1 MNAFAFIRAEIVRSE
16 IVGTGKLGS
25 VSGGYRSRDGL
36 FRDRRPIGG
45 SDRRDVGCDIK
56 FLVVSNGHVEGS
68 FRMPR
73 SSVSEQCNR
82 LFPYQTVGYLKGY

>member
-1 MNAFAFIRAEIVRSE
+1 MNAFAFIRAGIVRSE

-25 VSGGYRSRDGL
+25 VSGGYRSRDDL

-56 FLVVSNGHVEGS
+56 FVVVSNGHVEDLSGC
-68 FRMPR
+68 
-73 SSVSEQCNR
+73 QGH
-82 LFPYQTVGYLKGY
+82 LFPSNVTVLFLIKL